1 MKRQIFAGFSLTLGG
16 KGIKIR
22 VTGLKTAAACISKP
36 YRRQGETIMNTLE
49 AIAERRSIRRFKNAP
64 IPDEVIVKILNA
76 GIQAPSGKN
85 RQPWHFVVVK
95 QDKRPEMIRIMREA
109 IGKVKKEGGDTG
121 SSEWTANSMEQAPVT
136 IFIFNR
142 YAEERHAMNVVDVQ
156 SIGAAIQNM
165 LLAAQEL
172 GVGTLW
178 ICDVFYAYN
187 ELRAWLGQ
195 NYDMIAAVSLG
206 YPNENPEARPRK
218 SVDEMTEWF

>member
-1 MKRQIFAGFSLTLGG
+1 
-16 KGIKIR
+16 
-22 VTGLKTAAACISKP
+22 
-36 YRRQGETIMNTLE
+36 MNTIE
-49 AIAERRSIRRFKNAP
+49 AIAERRSIRRFKDTN
-64 IPDEVIVKILNA
+64 IPDGIIVKILNA

-109 IGKVKKEGGDTG
+109 ISKVKKEGGDTG
-121 SSEWTANSMEQAPVT
+121 SSERTADCMDQAPVT
-136 IFIFNR
+136 IFVFNR

-156 SIGAAIQNM
+156 SIGAAIENM

-172 GVGTLW
+172 GIGTLW

-187 ELRAWLGQ
+187 ELRDWLGQ

-206 YPNENPEARPRK
+206 YPDEHPQARPRK
-218 SVDEMTEWF
+218 SLDEVTEWF

>member
-1 MKRQIFAGFSLTLGG
+1 
-16 KGIKIR
+16 
-22 VTGLKTAAACISKP
+22 
-36 YRRQGETIMNTLE
+36 MNTLE
-49 AIAERRSIRRFKNAP
+49 AIAERRSIRRFKDNN
-64 IPDEVIVKILNA
+64 IPDEIIVKILNA

-109 IGKVKKEGGDTG
+109 IGKVKKEDGDTG
-121 SSEWTANSMEQAPVT
+121 SSEWTANCMEQAPIT
-136 IFIFNR
+136 IFVFNR

-172 GVGTLW
+172 GIGTLW

-187 ELRAWLGQ
+187 ELRTWLGQ

-206 YPNENPEARPRK
+206 YPDEHPQARPRK
-218 SVDEMTEWF
+218 SLDEVTEWF